1 MDSGEFFL
9 SQNQKYLLFDKTKL
23 SIPFILCVTSMIKKN
38 FSNKREVWRVK
49 LAVARVR
56 KVART
61 LLTLDEKDPRR
72 LFEGINSN
80 QLFNSSY

>member
-1 MDSGEFFL
+1 MF
-9 SQNQKYLLFDKTKL
+9 KL
-23 SIPFILCVTSMIKKN
+23 Y

-72 LFEGINSN
+72 LFEGIIFN
-80 QLFNSSY
+80 QFFKFHLMMKR

>member
-1 MDSGEFFL
+1 ML
-9 SQNQKYLLFDKTKL
+9 KL
-23 SIPFILCVTSMIKKN
+23 S

-72 LFEGINSN
+72 LFEGINLN
-80 QLFNSSY
+80 QFFNSSH

>member
-1 MDSGEFFL
+1 
-9 SQNQKYLLFDKTKL
+9 
-23 SIPFILCVTSMIKKN
+23 MIKKN

-80 QLFNSSY
+80 QLFNSSYWSKDIQLKNNFYSDCYNSR

>member
-9 SQNQKYLLFDKTKL
+9 SKNQKNLLFDKTKL
-23 SIPFILCVTSMIKKN
+23 SISFTLCVTSMIKKN

-72 LFEGINSN
+72 LFEGINLN
-80 QLFNSSY
+80 QFFNSSY

>member
-1 MDSGEFFL
+1 MF
-9 SQNQKYLLFDKTKL
+9 KL
-23 SIPFILCVTSMIKKN
+23 Y

-72 LFEGINSN
+72 LFEGIILSLSFLIAVSD
-80 QLFNSSY
+80 QKILT

>member
-1 MDSGEFFL
+1 MDSGEFFYL
-9 SQNQKYLLFDKTKL
+9 KIKKYKLFVSEICLVLL
-23 SIPFILCVTSMIKKN
+23 VTSMFTLY

-72 LFEGINSN
+72 LFEGIILN
-80 QLFNSSY
+80 QFF